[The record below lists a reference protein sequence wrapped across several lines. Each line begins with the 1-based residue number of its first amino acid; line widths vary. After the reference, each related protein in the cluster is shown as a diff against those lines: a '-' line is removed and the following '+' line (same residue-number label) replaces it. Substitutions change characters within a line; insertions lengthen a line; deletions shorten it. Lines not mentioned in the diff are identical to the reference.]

1 MQRINALERQA
12 ASLKDAIERTDLQRE
27 KVEHET
33 AHIVQHKDEELRALK
48 IKVGPSVGFCG
59 THLSGTAFIATRDAL
74 QGCYLRAAPHHA
86 TAITVHTPFYFAGT
100 QMDQMAEDFSEMM
113 NNTLSRMTQEV
124 KVAIQ
129 SECLPGEGCALPSS
143 FVDLPK

>member
-48 IKVGPSVGFCG
+48 IKVGPSFSAV
-59 THLSGTAFIATRDAL
+59 
-74 QGCYLRAAPHHA
+74 P
-86 TAITVHTPFYFAGT
+86 TPIF
-100 QMDQMAEDFSEMM
+100 
-113 NNTLSRMTQEV
+113 
-124 KVAIQ
+124 
-129 SECLPGEGCALPSS
+129 
-143 FVDLPK
+143 